1 MHRGIYRHA
10 LIRSRCSHRGPV
22 SHPAVPLHADAP
34 GRAAHEFSSEA
45 GGGSFGVRRP
55 LRFLAF
61 KLGLR
66 EEQVVALA
74 RILDELK
81 TERAQHAVDDRR
93 RLSALAEAVAAESFD
108 ETKAREGGSFR
119 VKSAERLEEAVV
131 RAVGQIHALLD
142 AGQRERLAYL
152 IRTGTLVL

>member
-1 MHRGIYRHA
+1 MCRGMHRHA
-10 LIRSRCSHRGPV
+10 LAHWRGGHWGRGH
-22 SHPAVPLHADAP
+22 SAVPVHFAHW
-34 GRAAHEFSSEA
+34 GHHFHEFSGEA
-45 GGGSFGVRRP
+45 GGGAFGVRRP

-66 EEQVVALA
+66 EEQVVELA

-93 RLSALAEAVAAESFD
+93 RTSALAEAASGEVFD
-108 ETKAREGGSFR
+108 EAKAREGGSLR
-119 VKSAERLEEAVV
+119 AKSAERLEEAVLNAL
-131 RAVGQIHALLD
+131 RQIHGILD

-152 IRTGTLVL
+152 IRTGRLTL